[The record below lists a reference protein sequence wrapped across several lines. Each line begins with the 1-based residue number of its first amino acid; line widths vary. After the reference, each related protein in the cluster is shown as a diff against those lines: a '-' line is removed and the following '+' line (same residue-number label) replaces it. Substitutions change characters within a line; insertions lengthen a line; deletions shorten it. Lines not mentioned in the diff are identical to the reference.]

1 MNGMYVLLSNEFNSF
16 NCNAFFKVLT
26 SMLTI
31 NTERNKKNQNEH
43 QHYLI
48 QFLDNN
54 LISVLIVIYLHCS
67 KTSLD
72 EPLDVH
78 LCSYFH
84 EQHRV
89 TRRDVIQT

>member
-54 LISVLIVIYLHCS
+54 LISVLIVMYMLIVTYVRKHI
-67 KTSLD
+67 KTAQ
-72 EPLDVH
+72 V
-78 LCSYFH
+78 C
-84 EQHRV
+84 V
-89 TRRDVIQT
+89 TMLNE